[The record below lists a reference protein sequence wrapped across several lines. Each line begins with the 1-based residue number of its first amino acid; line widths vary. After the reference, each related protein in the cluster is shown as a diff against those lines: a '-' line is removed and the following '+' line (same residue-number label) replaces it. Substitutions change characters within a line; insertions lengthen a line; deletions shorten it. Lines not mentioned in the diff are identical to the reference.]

1 MLETSPTKIN
11 YIVESKAWVQF
22 KRIKYLQ
29 KYQSKYS
36 FSSYTIGQF
45 YWMWKIGLLRNQPIY
60 FSSWRMVFG
69 LLKKHPDLF
78 TDSHFSYFSAA
89 VTSHSNIGGG
99 LKSEL
104 TTPGRTRKDAYTLA
118 TRLLKRFKVVSVNSM
133 ELYNLLRPEILNIY
147 YCPNGVDSTVFTAK
161 DRKKFNSSNIVIGW
175 VGKDRSAKNYL
186 VIRESLKVLKRE
198 HNINSKIVLLKS
210 GLKGSM
216 LNTSQMS
223 NYYKE
228 IDFYLCASWNE
239 GTPNPALE
247 AASSGVPIVSTKVG
261 NMPELIIEGE
271 NGFFIEPTVDS
282 IVERFVDL
290 SNISIEKYTKISLDI
305 RETVDNSWSW
315 DEKIK
320 GYVDIFNKLTDS
332 N

>member
-320 GYVDIFNKLTDS
+320 G
-332 N
+332 

>member
-290 SNISIEKYTKISLDI
+290 SNISIEKYTKMSLDI

>member
-1 MLETSPTKIN
+1 VLETSPTKIN

-320 GYVDIFNKLTDS
+320 GYIDVFNKLTDS

>member
-290 SNISIEKYTKISLDI
+290 SNISIEKYTKMSLDI

-320 GYVDIFNKLTDS
+320 GYIDVFNKLTDS

>member
-320 GYVDIFNKLTDS
+320 GYIDVFNKLTDV
-332 N
+332 

>member
-290 SNISIEKYTKISLDI
+290 SNISVEKYTKMNLNI

>member
-1 MLETSPTKIN
+1 VLETSPTKIN

-290 SNISIEKYTKISLDI
+290 SNISIEKYTKMSLDI

-320 GYVDIFNKLTDS
+320 GYIDVFNKLTDS

>member
-1 MLETSPTKIN
+1 VLETSPTKIN

-175 VGKDRSAKNYL
+175 VGKDRSAKNYS

-290 SNISIEKYTKISLDI
+290 SNISIEKYTKMSLDI

-320 GYVDIFNKLTDS
+320 GYVDVFNKLTDS

>member
-320 GYVDIFNKLTDS
+320 GYIDVFNKLTDS

>member
-175 VGKDRSAKNYL
+175 VGKDRSAKNYS

-290 SNISIEKYTKISLDI
+290 SNISIEKYTKMSLDI

-320 GYVDIFNKLTDS
+320 GYVDVFNKLTDS